1 MESYKNEPFIP
12 EYDLAIK
19 GIVSEIFKEQSAA
32 AVKRL
37 REAFIKLLING
48 IPPEFIFMGMLKEI
62 MKKPKSERFQ
72 MNVINEC
79 SLFENRSQNG
89 QKAIM
94 HLEAFVAKIM
104 CLLVDKNSN

>member
-1 MESYKNEPFIP
+1 MEAYKTEPYVP
-12 EYDLAIK
+12 EYDLSIK
-19 GIVSEIFKEQSAA
+19 GIVSEIFREQSAA
-32 AVKRL
+32 TVKKL
-37 REAFIKLLING
+37 REAFMKLLING
-48 IPPEFIFMGMLKEI
+48 IPPEFIFIGMLKEI

-79 SLFENRSQNG
+79 SFFENRSQNG

-104 CLLVDKNSN
+104 CLLVDKNNN